1 MLVKDVLHDKTVLKH
16 IYKKLSLPHLLGLL
30 GQCPVNL
37 MMIGRE
43 NSWIINARTSHK
55 LHFVG
60 TRYAIGLTREAF
72 GATMWKKLHA
82 FALRFA
88 SPGSVVKVFCL
99 HPEDGDLKL
108 VCDFEK
114 KGHIPYQAPG
124 CTKHGG
130 NGITLP
136 PFIQNPIDKV
146 RLDSNGLRGWSEA
159 QVDIARALGARVRRE
174 AHLEENEEMATEDI
188 AVEEDQLAQSSLD
201 ISHV

>member
-1 MLVKDVLHDKTVLKH
+1 MLVEDVLHDKIVIKH

-43 NSWIINARTSHK
+43 NSWIINARTSHRQ
-55 LHFVG
+55 HFVG
-60 TRYAIGLTREAF
+60 TRYTIGLTRQTLE
-72 GATMWKKLHA
+72 TRKWNRLHA
-82 FALRFA
+82 FALRYA
-88 SPGSVVKVFCL
+88 SPGSIIKVFCL
-99 HPEDGDLKL
+99 HRKDGDLKP

-114 KGHIPYQAPG
+114 KGHVPYQAPG

-130 NGITLP
+130 NGIILP

-159 QVDIARALGARVRRE
+159 QIDITRALGARVRCE

-188 AVEEDQLAQSSLD
+188 AVKEDQLAQNSLD